1 MAVQM
6 AARKV
11 EPTATQRAVL
21 KAASLVYPM
30 AAMLAFRMVVRLVSR
45 TVVATV
51 EKMAD
56 WKAALKVDL

>member
-1 MAVQM
+1 MAAQMAVQ
-6 AARKV
+6 KV

-30 AAMLAFRMVVRLVSR
+30 AAMLAFRMVVRLVFR